1 MSYLIDANSY
11 SNVEYISQLKKRD
24 KAVSADIVSKG
35 AVLEEVIFNNGYKLE
50 HIFLDGT
57 SLEANDP
64 TAYPFKYKYNLR
76 AVIEALS
83 LIDFKGK
90 LVLPGG

>member
-11 SNVEYISQLKKRD
+11 SNVEYIEQLKKRD

-35 AVLEEVIFNNGYKLE
+35 AVLEEVIYNNGYKLE

-57 SLEANDP
+57 SL
-64 TAYPFKYKYNLR
+64 
-76 AVIEALS
+76 
-83 LIDFKGK
+83 
-90 LVLPGG
+90 

>member
-11 SNVEYISQLKKRD
+11 NNVDYLQQLKKRD

-35 AVLEEVIFNNGYKLE
+35 AVLEDVIYQNGYKLE

-57 SLEANDP
+57 SLEGHAQES
-64 TAYPFKYKYNLR
+64 YPFKYKYNLR
-76 AVIEALS
+76 AVI
-83 LIDFKGK
+83 
-90 LVLPGG
+90 